1 MYIAKNLQ
9 FLRKREKITQ
19 EDLAEKLNVSRQSVS
34 KWETGEA
41 YPETDKLLALCDLF
55 DVSLDGLMRTDLTTD
70 AVDGNNKDDNNIDN
84 IDNISQSTDA
94 GDSGSTKMTDYAV
107 YENHVNKFSRGIA
120 IGVLLIIFG
129 IAVCVALSGYSF
141 VLSGT
146 AGEITSIMGGV
157 SVISFTAVSVFLFVL
172 FGQRNESFKKAHPIV
187 AEPIKPTEIKGFA
200 VNMAALASGILAD
213 VVYLIIMTSLI
224 DTQIIKTVNEDM
236 AICYVTAAFLAIFA
250 FIVCGLVYLGIQHN
264 KIAVGEYN
272 KQTAREQHP
281 TQHDKVVGA
290 VCGAVMLTATAVF
303 MLLGFI
309 GDYWHPAWVAFPVG
323 GIICGIIN
331 LILNAK
337 NK

>member
-1 MYIAKNLQ
+1 MYISKNLQ

-55 DVSLDGLMRTDLTTD
+55 DVSLDGLMRTDLTD
-70 AVDGNNKDDNNIDN
+70 GAAVDNNTNDNNIINNDTDSN
-84 IDNISQSTDA
+84 SQNTSA
-94 GDSGSTKMTDYAV
+94 AEGGVKATDYAV
-107 YENHVNKFSRGIA
+107 YEKHINKFSRGIA
-120 IGVLLIIFG
+120 IGALLIIFG
-129 IAVCVALSGYSF
+129 VAVCVALSGYSF
-141 VLSGT
+141 ILNGT

-187 AEPIKPTEIKGFA
+187 AEPIKSTEIKGFA
-200 VNMAALASGILAD
+200 VKMAALASGILVD
-213 VVYLIIMTSLI
+213 VVYLIVMTSLI
-224 DTQIIKTVNEDM
+224 GTNIIKTVNEDM
-236 AICYVTAAFLAIFA
+236 ATCYVTASFLAVLA
-250 FIVCGLVYLGIQHN
+250 FIIGGLVYLGIQHN

-272 KQTAREQHP
+272 KQTERQRHP
-281 TQHDKVVGA
+281 TQRDKVVGA
-290 VCGAVMLTATAVF
+290 VCGAVMLTATAIF

-309 GDYWHPAWVAFPVG
+309 GNYWHPAWVAFPVG

-337 NK
+337 K